1 MANNERPTYD
11 AFKKDIAIVN
21 FYFDKG
27 TALQYKRK
35 VRITMEDLI
44 SQFGGTLGGFLG
56 VSLLGVAEIIYW
68 FTVRLCL
75 NLRKSRKLKQA
86 EKAAGTAS
94 LTPATNGKSEPGM
107 LLAYLFTL
115 LTYLRLISPLLCA
128 RKKKTRG
135 KNGHFYRNKVSQTL
149 YC

>member
-1 MANNERPTYD
+1 MNQVANNERPTYD

-21 FYFDKG
+21 FYFDRG

-68 FTVRLCL
+68 FTIRLCL
-75 NLRKSRKLKQA
+75 NLRKSREDKQA
-86 EKAAGTAS
+86 VKAANSGAS
-94 LTPATNGKSEPGM
+94 PTEATNGKSEPGM
-107 LLAYLFTL
+107 LL
-115 LTYLRLISPLLCA
+115 LTYLENIPR
-128 RKKKTRG
+128 T
-135 KNGHFYRNKVSQTL
+135 T
-149 YC
+149 

>member
-1 MANNERPTYD
+1 MHPKTRGKSASENLFVLTLVISFLLQVANDERPTYD

-86 EKAAGTAS
+86 AGTAS

-107 LLAYLFTL
+107 L
-115 LTYLRLISPLLCA
+115 
-128 RKKKTRG
+128 
-135 KNGHFYRNKVSQTL
+135 
-149 YC
+149 

>member
-1 MANNERPTYD
+1 MHPIKTLWKSASETGASENLFVLTLVISFLLQVANDERPTYD

-86 EKAAGTAS
+86 EKAAGRAS

-107 LLAYLFTL
+107 L
-115 LTYLRLISPLLCA
+115 
-128 RKKKTRG
+128 
-135 KNGHFYRNKVSQTL
+135 
-149 YC
+149 

>member
-1 MANNERPTYD
+1 MAGYQLAPDRDMWEKCKRNECKQNFIPFNFGHFFLLQVANNERPTYD

-107 LLAYLFTL
+107 L
-115 LTYLRLISPLLCA
+115 
-128 RKKKTRG
+128 
-135 KNGHFYRNKVSQTL
+135 
-149 YC
+149 

>member
-1 MANNERPTYD
+1 MHPIKTCGKSASEMGASENLFLLTFVISFLLQVANNERPTYD

-107 LLAYLFTL
+107 L
-115 LTYLRLISPLLCA
+115 
-128 RKKKTRG
+128 
-135 KNGHFYRNKVSQTL
+135 
-149 YC
+149 